1 MKIKHETP
9 AIVVKYTRVC
19 DFCKGVSPE
28 GDKLPCL
35 RERVQPC
42 LICGRDVC
50 RRCSG
55 AYDSE
60 YLEPD
65 HYIGD
70 NPSYVCN
77 ECWEI
82 GKKYTKQILELRN
95 NMSEIENELMDKW
108 TEQAKAKAL
117 NTMDTL

>member
-1 MKIKHETP
+1 MKIKHETSTV
-9 AIVVKYTRVC
+9 IVKYTRVC

-28 GDKLPCL
+28 GEKLHYL
-35 RERVQPC
+35 RKRVQPC

-50 RRCSG
+50 RMCGG
-55 AYDSE
+55 AYDSD

-70 NPSYVCN
+70 YPSYVCN

-82 GKKYTKQILELRN
+82 GKKYIAQILELRN
-95 NMSEIENELMDKW
+95 VEEKLMDEWEEK
-108 TEQAKAKAL
+108 AKAKAL